1 VSATVAVQPANR
13 ALAAFT
19 ASLLV
24 LAAVVMGAVTARPA
38 AASTTEDSFT
48 TMLNDARSNHGVSRL
63 KVGKQLVKVARQQAR
78 RMADRDL
85 LYHNPNLTSDV
96 HNWRF
101 VGENVGYGPDA
112 ATVNSAFMHSAPHK
126 ANILDTNY
134 TKIGIGVVVSNG
146 RVWVAE
152 VFKKPMKSHSS
163 ISFASKLSLGSTG
176 PAVAALQR
184 RLGIRVTGHY
194 GHATK
199 RAVRKYQRSLGW
211 SGSGVV
217 GANTWQHLF

>member
-1 VSATVAVQPANR
+1 MSATVAVQPANR

-24 LAAVVMGAVTARPA
+24 LAALVMGAVTARPA
-38 AASTTEDSFT
+38 GASTVEDSFT
-48 TMLNDARSNHGVSRL
+48 TRLNDSRSNHGVARL
-63 KVGKQLVKVARQQAR
+63 KVGKQLVKVARAQAQ

-112 ATVNSAFMHSAPHK
+112 ATVHSAFMHSAPHR
-126 ANILDTNY
+126 ANILDTDY

-152 VFKKPMKSHSS
+152 VFKKPMRQSS
-163 ISFASKLSLGSTG
+163 FTFSGKLGFGSTG
-176 PAVAALQR
+176 PAVVKLQR
-184 RLGIRVTGHY
+184 RLGIRQTGHY

-199 RAVRKYQRSLGW
+199 RAVRAYQRSLGW
-211 SGSGVV
+211 SGSGTV
-217 GANTWQHLF
+217 GAKTWQRLF